1 MPPAKAK
8 PNKQSSKPP
17 LSQRPASA
25 AKLAKKTANPRAFKP
40 LTALFGDA
48 SSQTSET
55 AEIKY
60 TKKSKKRKVEEIEEE
75 DISWDSDVQAVVVTP
90 TDGKGKAKG
99 KAVLQREGDPEGNNG
114 QMWIDCFP
122 PTCLEEL
129 AVQPKK
135 IEQVKAWLNRAL
147 DPSYSSTKRKYH
159 RLLVLSGPSGS
170 CKTATVR
177 CVAEEL
183 GANVL
188 EYRNLHNLEYAN
200 EHRDKLAGDF
210 ESWLHRSSST
220 NVLSFSDSAGATST
234 SVSNPTSTLLLVED
248 LPPLFTY
255 AQLSSFRAALKS
267 HVLSPH
273 PSAPVVL
280 IVSNSTVKS
289 DESRFTGSGGLMDG
303 TLNAWR
309 VAGEEILGSVGTA
322 EIKFNPVA
330 KTVMKKA
337 LSRLV
342 ESGRFRELVGKWKP
356 EAKALETVLMG
367 SNGDM
372 RAALNMLQ
380 FFVWGGECE
389 GGMDKKDRRKLKNKD
404 ELLKLPNTGADDSLF
419 LFHALGKVLYNKRWD
434 QREEDD
440 KKDLKRGSIKQRST
454 TDKLP
459 KHLRKEWKRMPSKVD
474 PERLVEE
481 GSIDPE
487 VFLTYI
493 HENYPPFTNEIDEC
507 ANILEYLSL
516 CTLPLPSAYSY
527 SVSVRSLLLCL
538 PSPPPYNG
546 QTFHKASYWDRAREL
561 SENALRVEEMGRRG
575 GDGFLECWWRERKET
590 KVEWIGYLGAM
601 GRGGKEVKKISNF
614 RVTLQRGQRMEE
626 EDVGF
631 VEGGGDED
639 FEMEFDEGE
648 EEEEWFVKEDDIV
661 D

>member
-1 MPPAKAK
+1 M
-8 PNKQSSKPP
+8 
-17 LSQRPASA
+17 QRVITV
-25 AKLAKKTANPRAFKP
+25 KL
-40 LTALFGDA
+40 
-48 SSQTSET
+48 
-55 AEIKY
+55 
-60 TKKSKKRKVEEIEEE
+60 
-75 DISWDSDVQAVVVTP
+75 
-90 TDGKGKAKG
+90 
-99 KAVLQREGDPEGNNG
+99 
-114 QMWIDCFP
+114 
-122 PTCLEEL
+122 
-129 AVQPKK
+129 QPKK

-200 EHRDKLAGDF
+200 ELDRDKLAGDF

-248 LPPLFTY
+248 LPPLFNY

-280 IVSNSTVKS
+280 IVSNSTIKS
-289 DESRFTGSGGLMDG
+289 DESRYTGSGGLMDG

-342 ESGRFRELVGKWKP
+342 ESRRFRELVGKWKP

-389 GGMDKKDRRKLKNKD
+389 GGMDKKDRRKLKNKDELLKLPNTGADDSLFLFHALGKVLYNKRWDQREEDDKKDLKRGSKKDRRKLKNKD

-527 SVSVRSLLLCL
+527 NVSVRSLLLCL

-561 SENALRVEEMGRRG
+561 SANALRVEEMGRRG